1 MDNSPQLVQIIREW
15 VDVITHRS
23 ISGWARYVK
32 TSGLSMPQFSIL
44 MHLHYKGQCGIS
56 DISERMDV
64 TSAAGSQ
71 LVERLFQAGLVER
84 AEDPHDRRAKHI
96 TLSPK
101 GQALLSEGME
111 QRFGWVEPVVASL
124 TPEQR
129 EKAGE
134 GLLALT
140 EAIRQMDEPVFQ
152 HRV

>member
-1 MDNSPQLVQIIREW
+1 MHDTPQVVQIIREW
-15 VDVITHRS
+15 VDAITHRS
-23 ISGWARYVK
+23 MSGWARFVK
-32 TSGLSMPQFSIL
+32 SSGLSFPQFSIL

-64 TSAAGSQ
+64 TSAAASQ

-101 GQALLSEGME
+101 GSALLSEGME
-111 QRFGWVEPVVASL
+111 RRFGWVEPAVASL

-134 GLLALT
+134 VLLALT
-140 EAIRQMDEPVFQ
+140 EAIKRMEEPLVQ
-152 HRV
+152 QGN